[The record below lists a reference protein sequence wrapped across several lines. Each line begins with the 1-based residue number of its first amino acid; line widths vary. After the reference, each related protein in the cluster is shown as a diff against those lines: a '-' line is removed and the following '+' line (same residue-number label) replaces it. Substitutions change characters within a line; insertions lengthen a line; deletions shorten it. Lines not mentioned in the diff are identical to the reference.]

1 MFRRMTRRIIACG
14 GDGWP
19 TDPGHPAIEERM
31 LELLGTDTPR
41 VLFLPTASGD
51 SGNLI
56 SRFYEFFAP
65 RGCRCDHLAIFRP
78 HPRSVEQALA
88 DQDLVYVGGGST
100 ANLLALWEL
109 HGVDR
114 ALRDAYAR
122 GVTMAGV
129 SAGAICWFRH
139 GLSNSLGHGFAP
151 VEGLGLLP
159 GAFCP
164 HVNGDPHRVP
174 ALESAIAEGHFPE
187 AFGVD
192 DGAALVF
199 TDEVLTEVISA
210 RERRGAR
217 RVTLRGGIPVWE
229 PALPAD

>member
-1 MFRRMTRRIIACG
+1 MTRRIFACG

-31 LELLGTDTPR
+31 LALLGADAPR

-65 RGCRCDHLAIFRP
+65 RGCRCDHLAVFRP
-78 HPRSVEQALA
+78 HPRSVERAIA

-100 ANLLALWEL
+100 ANLLALWSL
-109 HGVDR
+109 HGVDA
-114 ALRDAYAR
+114 ALRAAYAR
-122 GVTMAGV
+122 GVAMAGV

-139 GLSNSLGHGFAP
+139 GLSNSLGRGFAP
-151 VEGLGLLP
+151 VDGLGLLP
-159 GAFCP
+159 SAFCP
-164 HVNGDPHRVP
+164 HVDGDPGRAP
-174 ALESAIAEGHFPE
+174 ALEAAVAAGRFP
-187 AFGVD
+187 AAYGVD

-199 TDEVLTEVISA
+199 ADETLTEVVSA
-210 RERRGAR
+210 RDGRGAR
-217 RVTLRGGIPVWE
+217 RVSLRDGVPVWE
-229 PALPAD
+229 PALPAV